1 MTTNPII
8 SDGLP
13 IPPADEPATGRKVRR
28 RSGSPWRRPMA
39 VIGVVVIAFWLLV
52 ALLAPWLA
60 PYDPL
65 VQDFPR
71 LAAPDS
77 AHLLGTDGS
86 GRDVL
91 SRLLY
96 GARVSIPLAVLLVAL
111 STLVGSTL
119 GAIAG
124 YFGRWADG
132 IVMRIADLV
141 FAFPGIIL
149 AMAAAAAFGPSLRN
163 AVLALVIVTWP
174 SYARVVRSLIL
185 SLRESEFV
193 SAARLMGSS
202 ARRTLLVD
210 LRPNAAGQVLVL
222 AALEVGNA
230 VLLLSGLS
238 FLGLGAQA
246 PQAEWGAMV
255 SDGARN
261 FDSWWVGAFPGLAI
275 LTVVL
280 AFNFLGDTLRDALDP
295 RTARALRS
303 MP

>member
-1 MTTNPII
+1 MTTNQII

-13 IPPADEPATGRKVRR
+13 IPPADEPATGRRVRR

-91 SRLLY
+91 RRLMY

-149 AMAAAAAFGPSLRN
+149 AMAAAAAVHGHFVDVRQ
-163 AVLALVIVTWP
+163 LV
-174 SYARVVRSLIL
+174 
-185 SLRESEFV
+185 
-193 SAARLMGSS
+193 
-202 ARRTLLVD
+202 
-210 LRPNAAGQVLVL
+210 
-222 AALEVGNA
+222 
-230 VLLLSGLS
+230 
-238 FLGLGAQA
+238 
-246 PQAEWGAMV
+246 
-255 SDGARN
+255 
-261 FDSWWVGAFPGLAI
+261 
-275 LTVVL
+275 
-280 AFNFLGDTLRDALDP
+280 
-295 RTARALRS
+295 
-303 MP
+303 